1 MDEDGPTAPSTPL
14 SFVSSPS
21 IGYYSH
27 PSRPSSRTGLWV
39 DQATSSLNLIMPSS
53 AMFVKTREPT
63 VEGDKMGFLKMMVA
77 GRSRTWNL
85 RLIREL
91 FKWEGIIANDFDDEF
106 LKSPVMEEGGS
117 SDTGSNMDAHGLSSG
132 VESRSSQSSD
142 PSIEWTRRR
151 RHKQQQQHAAAD
163 ALVERYASTTVLPM
177 WARAGLDEQDM
188 HQEILVKNICF
199 VDTPGYNS
207 FTNTQRAMDLVISYL
222 GVQFQATNEFFSR
235 SIVSDDSLGRFLANN
250 TTGAHSHVDLCL
262 YVIEDQLTAL
272 DIQFLARLQPF
283 VNILPVL
290 IPNLSSSHD
299 AQSPDVTAVRQ
310 DIIRQL
316 REHEIYAYGMGQS
329 KEQQDSLFST
339 RLAMEDELS
348 PPPLVL
354 DAQVPSPYV
363 FTTPPFVLK
372 LSGNDVEE
380 RRTDAAVQH
389 LDIHRSDNAQLRH
402 PTEGSTQSSTSIDTR
417 GQLDALRHWI
427 YTENLPA
434 LRHQTTL
441 KFLSWRR
448 RLPFMASLSIDSSQE
463 SGSLQP
469 RHQNPQLMYPDLGD
483 YASGSFQ
490 AFSTS
495 INKSSPP
502 PSVAD
507 QPHPLQQHPHQHQ
520 RAMPT
525 HGLAQL
531 HTQDR
536 QRLSAKAA
544 QMLEPY
550 SQVFERILRERHE
563 AWQLALQGLERE
575 QRIEFLVQEIR
586 RWATEGA
593 LPHTDQQQPLAPG
606 HQELDDSY
614 RHVVGLGLG
623 SGHVSVRPPSL
634 KDALDPDLA
643 STRANTH
650 LSTQRRTGKRRT
662 KKSPIPKATENSDLP
677 EETKSEY
684 DHGEDPLGLGQ
695 LMGRLLGALGRGLV
709 QVVMMIGM
717 GSFATWIYTHFL
729 EHRAQAPA
737 RPTRT
742 PPGQET
748 LPAQVPHLGY
758 PELRPDHKSLEYPD
772 RAFLTRARP
781 DLQARQVEVP
791 GVPLLGNLVGM
802 IRNRNQQLQYLQQRF
817 LVHGDFMYG

>member
-1 MDEDGPTAPSTPL
+1 
-14 SFVSSPS
+14 
-21 IGYYSH
+21 
-27 PSRPSSRTGLWV
+27 
-39 DQATSSLNLIMPSS
+39 
-53 AMFVKTREPT
+53 
-63 VEGDKMGFLKMMVA
+63 
-77 GRSRTWNL
+77 
-85 RLIREL
+85 
-91 FKWEGIIANDFDDEF
+91 
-106 LKSPVMEEGGS
+106 
-117 SDTGSNMDAHGLSSG
+117 
-132 VESRSSQSSD
+132 
-142 PSIEWTRRR
+142 
-151 RHKQQQQHAAAD
+151 
-163 ALVERYASTTVLPM
+163 
-177 WARAGLDEQDM
+177 
-188 HQEILVKNICF
+188 
-199 VDTPGYNS
+199 
-207 FTNTQRAMDLVISYL
+207 MDLVISYL

-262 YVIEDQLTAL
+262 YVIEDKLTAL

-290 IPNLSSSHD
+290 IPNSSSSHD

-316 REHEIYAYGMGQS
+316 RKHEIYAYGMGQN
-329 KEQQDSLFST
+329 KEQPDSPFST
-339 RLAMEDELS
+339 GLTMEDELS

-354 DAQVPSPYV
+354 DAQAPSPYV

-372 LSGNDVEE
+372 LPGDDVEE

-402 PTEGSTQSSTSIDTR
+402 PTEGSTQSSTSMVTR
-417 GQLDALRHWI
+417 GQMDVLRHWI

-434 LRHQTTL
+434 LRHHTTL

-448 RLPFMASLSIDSSQE
+448 RLPFMASLPIDSSQE

-495 INKSSPP
+495 TNKSSPP

-507 QPHPLQQHPHQHQ
+507 QPHQHQ

-593 LPHTDQQQPLAPG
+593 QPHMDQQQQLAPR
-606 HQELDDSY
+606 HQELEVSY
-614 RHVVGLGLG
+614 RHVVGLGLD
-623 SGHVSVRPPSL
+623 SGHGTARTPSL

-643 STRANTH
+643 STRVNTH
-650 LSTQRRTGKRRT
+650 LSTQRRTGKIRT
-662 KKSPIPKATENSDLP
+662 KKSPISKATESSGQP
-677 EETKSEY
+677 EEETKSEY

-695 LMGRLLGALGRGLV
+695 MMGRLLGALGRGLV
-709 QVVMMIGM
+709 QVVVMIGM
-717 GSFATWIYTHFL
+717 GSFATWIYTNFL
-729 EHRAQAPA
+729 EHR
-737 RPTRT
+737 
-742 PPGQET
+742 
-748 LPAQVPHLGY
+748 V
-758 PELRPDHKSLEYPD
+758 
-772 RAFLTRARP
+772 
-781 DLQARQVEVP
+781 
-791 GVPLLGNLVGM
+791 M
-802 IRNRNQQLQYLQQRF
+802 WI
-817 LVHGDFMYG
+817 